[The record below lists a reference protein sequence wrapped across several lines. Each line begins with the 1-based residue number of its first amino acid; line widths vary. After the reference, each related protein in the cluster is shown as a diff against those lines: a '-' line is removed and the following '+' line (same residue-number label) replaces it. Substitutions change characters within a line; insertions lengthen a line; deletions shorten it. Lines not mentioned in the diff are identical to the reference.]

1 MTALTQH
8 DRDLLAIR
16 NYRDILQH
24 ELDARC
30 ARKELYSM
38 RAFARDLEVPVSCLS
53 SVLSRKSHFSKS
65 NIYKISFNL
74 QKPEPVESYFLNLA
88 LSEIEAP
95 GDPYH
100 PNYLTARKVREE
112 HLFLKAEVPHRMLN
126 SWSLKPLILKLIL
139 GIEGEI
145 KTNEALQKRLGVSE
159 KDLQQMLDDLQSI
172 GWIERSADGHDSKL
186 RFVEIGDAGNAYDIR
201 ELHKKGMH
209 HALKCLET
217 HTADERHFYSA
228 FFTMSPDDSAKV
240 AKQLKALARNL
251 AESQEE
257 SVLGHEAYVM
267 GTFLVP
273 LTHPDSRD
281 QRVSL
286 PTS

>member
-16 NYRDILQH
+16 NYRDILQF

-38 RAFARDLEVPVSCLS
+38 RAFARDLEVPVSCMS

-65 NIYKISFNL
+65 NVYKIAFNL

-112 HLFLKAEVPHRMLN
+112 HLFLKAEVPHRMLK

-145 KTNEALQKRLGVSE
+145 KTNEALQKRLGVSAQ
-159 KDLQQMLDDLQSI
+159 DLQQLLDDLASI
-172 GWIERSADGHDSKL
+172 GWIERTADGHDSKL
-186 RFVEIGDAGNAYDIR
+186 RFVEIGDIGNAYDIR
-201 ELHKKGMH
+201 ALHKKGID
-209 HALKCLET
+209 HALSCLE
-217 HTADERHFYSA
+217 AQSVDDRHFYSA
-228 FFTMSPDDSAKV
+228 FFTMLPDDAPKV
-240 AKQLKALARNL
+240 AKQLKGLARNL
-251 AESQEE
+251 AESQGE
-257 SVLGHEAYVM
+257 SILGHEAYVM

-273 LTHPDSRD
+273 LTQPIPVD
-281 QRVSL
+281 Q
-286 PTS
+286 